1 MLPLGYCMQFWSPHL
16 KKEII
21 ELEKAQIRVSML
33 AQGKEGLP
41 IETDPNKTKSL
52 SVKKGHT
59 CSPGYQSVWIMC
71 NMFHSISWMLLRW
84 LDSITD
90 SMDMSLSKL
99 WEIMKGREGHGLT
112 CSSPWGHKE
121 SDTTWWLNN
130 IWLHRVLVAA
140 HEIFSCHLQTLSCDM
155 RTLCC
160 MWTLSCG
167 VGSSSLC
174 CAVLCLVAKSCLT
187 LCNTMDC
194 SPPGFFVHGILQAR
208 ILEWLPF
215 PFLEDVPDQGIK
227 PWSLA
232 LQADSLPFELQG
244 SPSLP

>member
-21 ELEKAQIRVSML
+21 ELQKAQIRVSML

-41 IETDPNKTKSL
+41 IETDPSKTKSL

-59 CSPGYQSVWIMC
+59 CSPECQSVWIRY

-90 SMDMSLSKL
+90 SMDMSLSTL
-99 WEIMKGREGHGLT
+99 WEIVKGREGHGLA

-121 SDTTWWLNN
+121 SDTAPWLSN
-130 IWLHRVLVAA
+130 IWLHRVLAAA
-140 HEIFSCHLQTLSCDM
+140 HGIFSCHMQTLSGDTW
-155 RTLCC
+155 TLIC

-167 VGSSSLC
+167 MWDLVP
-174 CAVLCLVAKSCLT
+174 CAVAVLRLVVKSCLT
-187 LCNTMDC
+187 LCNTRD
-194 SPPGFFVHGILQAR
+194 
-208 ILEWLPF
+208 
-215 PFLEDVPDQGIK
+215 
-227 PWSLA
+227 
-232 LQADSLPFELQG
+232 
-244 SPSLP
+244 

>member
-1 MLPLGYCMQFWSPHL
+1 MYCGVQPKRKRKPCCVLPLGYCMQFWSPHL

-99 WEIMKGREGHGLT
+99 WEIVKGREGHGLA

-130 IWLHRVLVAA
+130 IWLHMKSLVATCRLLA
-140 HEIFSCHLQTLSCDM
+140 VTCELFVACKLLAVAWD
-155 RTLCC
+155 L
-160 MWTLSCG
+160 
-167 VGSSSLC
+167 VP
-174 CAVLCLVAKSCLT
+174 VLCLVAKSCLT
-187 LCNTMDC
+187 LCNC
-194 SPPGFFVHGILQAR
+194 SPPGSFVHGILQAR
-208 ILEWLPF
+208 ILERVATLFRRSSQPR
-215 PFLEDVPDQGIK
+215 D
-227 PWSLA
+227 
-232 LQADSLPFELQG
+232 
-244 SPSLP
+244 